1 MLEKKKKNPR
11 IQGVR
16 SQMGPQCCLTIL
28 HFLVMSVSVCLP
40 FSPSLIHLEAIISS
54 HTLFKNSYST
64 TFSFTLSR
72 YSNMIHVINSF
83 SFLPLSE
90 TFISDFTSFLSVHWK
105 RKITYYPRPISL
117 HMPWIPP
124 PAHCLQISD
133 SINHLSPS
141 LPAHFSPTLVL
152 FHLI

>member
-1 MLEKKKKNPR
+1 MLLNNP
-11 IQGVR
+11 
-16 SQMGPQCCLTIL
+16 SFSC
-28 HFLVMSVSVCLP
+28 HVSVCLP

-117 HMPWIPP
+117 HMPWIPLPLTAYKSLTPSITSP
-124 PAHCLQISD
+124 PL
-133 SINHLSPS
+133 S
-141 LPAHFSPTLVL
+141 LPISPQLWFFSISYESRPQIL
-152 FHLI
+152 LI